1 MTHKLRADTL
11 TSVINIHLESEVSA
25 DVLVGFPSLAG
36 SLLVHVQSPTQIVEP
51 GSGFLREVVLLA
63 HFVSELAL

>member
-11 TSVINIHLESEVSA
+11 TSVINIHLQSEVSV

-51 GSGFLREVVLLA
+51 GSGFLR
-63 HFVSELAL
+63 